1 MAMKYCPNC
10 GSQIENNTKFC
21 PNCGTQFAEVTTMV
35 PPNNHYNLLVAL
47 RTENHRLMGALRKE
61 VLYPPLFF
69 H

>member
-10 GSQIENNTKFC
+10 GNQIESNTKFC

-35 PPNNHYNLLVAL
+35 PPNPHYN
-47 RTENHRLMGALRKE
+47 RRLMEALRKE
-61 VLYPPLFF
+61 ALYPPLFF